1 MKSNYKIFLT
11 DVPKKDLTLQ
21 LVSLPIK
28 KKYNGIQAQ
37 NEVFVEFHK
46 QNGRLRPIR
55 FWKIQRNKE
64 KYFKP
69 REFIDVLNNSQ
80 LIYINDDLASLFK
93 EDLLSMFQ
101 DFQIDTKKV
110 IRCKICPFCLIHGLI
125 TIDKDSDL
133 SYFRHDKE
141 HKICYRCAKL
151 ELLDEFYQRGAVLNN
166 KMKKAI
172 FRTLSKT
179 KNVDHLIKLFTDKID
194 PAKHPELTLF
204 DEILCEDTDATL
216 TPLIVSLTIPDTLKK
231 VLKTKGIIRLLPIQK
246 QAIDEGLLNNQDL
259 LVVSATTTGKTLI
272 GELAGVTKSIR
283 NENKKTVF
291 LVPLVALANQKY
303 TEFQEKYN
311 PIGLKT
317 AIRVGMSKI
326 DVGDE
331 ELVIVDS
338 KVTDANIVVGTY
350 EAFDFLLRS
359 GKRMDIGDIGTLIID
374 EIQLLADPERGV
386 ELDGLI
392 GRIRSLFP
400 EAQLIC
406 LSATV
411 GNPQVL
417 AEKLQVKLLTYEK
430 RPVPL
435 ERHLIL
441 TKDENRKLSIL
452 AKLIRREFKHK
463 SSFGYKGQSII
474 FTFSRRRCKELAKNL
489 QGRGIN
495 AVAYHAG
502 LTYPQR
508 KRVESGFLMGQY
520 SAVIT
525 TAALAAG
532 VDFPAS
538 QVIFE
543 ALAMG
548 INWLTVA
555 EFHQMS
561 GRAGRLNRHD
571 RGKVFLLTAPGL
583 RYNYKQKKTE
593 DQIAIELLEGT
604 IEEVSVTADT
614 NNSAEQL
621 LASISSFGDISVT
634 ELKAHHD
641 MLLASSDEFEE
652 LLRTLRDTDLISI
665 ENEYIKAT
673 PFGVAVSESF
683 LSPEIAVLVKK
694 QILEESADP
703 LSIAIKLEP
712 FEQVYHSPKLQA
724 ELNRIY
730 RTHFPTKFLSGAIFD
745 VADFKNIKTKRK
757 LENWIIE
764 LFARWMFEFF
774 DCKCEESPY
783 CECVQIK
790 LAKKIVKMR
799 QEGKKLHQI
808 TYVFNDV
815 YELFIYPGDLFKW
828 LDTLVHNLRAVKR
841 IAHILKMN
849 EMVEI
854 IETLITSIERGT
866 SQHLNSR

>member
-11 DVPKKDLTLQ
+11 EVPKKDLTLQ

-46 QNGRLRPIR
+46 ENERLRPIR
-55 FWKIQRNKE
+55 FWKIQKNKE

-69 REFIDVLNNSQ
+69 REFIDILNNSQ
-80 LIYINDDLASLFK
+80 LIYINDDLASMFK
-93 EDLLSMFQ
+93 EDLLIMFQ

-110 IRCKICPFCLIHGLI
+110 NKCRICPFCLIHGLI
-125 TIDKDSDL
+125 TIDKDADI

-141 HKICYRCAKL
+141 QKICYRCAKL

-172 FRTLSKT
+172 FQTLSKT
-179 KNVDHLIKLFTDKID
+179 KNVDHLIQLFTDEID
-194 PAKHPELTLF
+194 PTKHPELTLF
-204 DEILCEDTDATL
+204 DEIVCEDTEATL
-216 TPLIVSLTIPDTLKK
+216 TPLIENLNIPDNLKK
-231 VLKTKGIIRLLPIQK
+231 VLNTKGIVRLLPIQK

-326 DVGDE
+326 DVGEDE

-338 KVTDANIVVGTY
+338 NVTDANIVVGTY

-359 GKRMDIGDIGTLIID
+359 GKTKEIGDIGTLIID

-392 GRIRSLFP
+392 GRIRYLFP
-400 EAQLIC
+400 KAQLIC

-411 GNPQVL
+411 GNPQIL

-441 TKDENRKLSIL
+441 AKDENRKLSIL
-452 AKLIRREFKHK
+452 AKLIRREFKQK

-489 QGRGIN
+489 QRRGIN
-495 AVAYHAG
+495 AVPYHAG

-508 KRVESGFLMGQY
+508 KRVETGFLQGEY

-538 QVIFE
+538 QVIF
-543 ALAMG
+543 
-548 INWLTVA
+548 
-555 EFHQMS
+555 
-561 GRAGRLNRHD
+561 
-571 RGKVFLLTAPGL
+571 
-583 RYNYKQKKTE
+583 
-593 DQIAIELLEGT
+593 
-604 IEEVSVTADT
+604 
-614 NNSAEQL
+614 
-621 LASISSFGDISVT
+621 
-634 ELKAHHD
+634 
-641 MLLASSDEFEE
+641 
-652 LLRTLRDTDLISI
+652 
-665 ENEYIKAT
+665 
-673 PFGVAVSESF
+673 
-683 LSPEIAVLVKK
+683 
-694 QILEESADP
+694 
-703 LSIAIKLEP
+703 
-712 FEQVYHSPKLQA
+712 
-724 ELNRIY
+724 
-730 RTHFPTKFLSGAIFD
+730 
-745 VADFKNIKTKRK
+745 
-757 LENWIIE
+757 
-764 LFARWMFEFF
+764 
-774 DCKCEESPY
+774 
-783 CECVQIK
+783 
-790 LAKKIVKMR
+790 
-799 QEGKKLHQI
+799 
-808 TYVFNDV
+808 
-815 YELFIYPGDLFKW
+815 
-828 LDTLVHNLRAVKR
+828 
-841 IAHILKMN
+841 
-849 EMVEI
+849 
-854 IETLITSIERGT
+854 
-866 SQHLNSR
+866 